1 MKSWDSVNIMRFMK
15 NPSSKA
21 IAMAIAAALLYSLS
35 SPISKVLLGKVEPT
49 MMASL
54 LYLGCGLGLA
64 GFKLIAHPAK
74 AARLGKEDL
83 GYTIA
88 MVALDIAAPICLL
101 IGLNATSAANAS
113 LLNNFEIVAT
123 SLIALLIFKEAI
135 SPRLWL
141 AIALV
146 SVASFLLGLEDAQSL
161 KFSKGSLLVILAAVL
176 WGFENNCTRMLSAK
190 DPLQIVIIKG
200 LGSGTGSFIIAMVL
214 GQKIPDAASV
224 LWALLLGFAAYGL
237 SIYLYVSAQRYLG
250 AAKTSA
256 YYAFAPFMGS
266 ALSFAIFAQRPTA
279 IFLAALS
286 IMALGAYL
294 AAKA

>member
-1 MKSWDSVNIMRFMK
+1 MKSWDSVNTIRFMK

-161 KFSKGSLLVILAAVL
+161 KFSKGSLFVLLAAVL

>member
-161 KFSKGSLLVILAAVL
+161 KFSKGSLFVLLAAVL

>member
-64 GFKLIAHPAK
+64 GFKLAVHPAK

-161 KFSKGSLLVILAAVL
+161 KFSKGSLFVLLAAVL
-176 WGFENNCTRMLSAK
+176 WGFENNCTRMLSSK

>member
-1 MKSWDSVNIMRFMK
+1 LKSWDSVNTIRFMK

-161 KFSKGSLLVILAAVL
+161 KFSKGSLFVLLAAVL

>member
-1 MKSWDSVNIMRFMK
+1 MK

-161 KFSKGSLLVILAAVL
+161 KFSKGSLFVLLAAVL

>member
-123 SLIALLIFKEAI
+123 SLIALLLFKEAI

-146 SVASFLLGLEDAQSL
+146 SIASFLLGIEDAQSL
-161 KFSKGSLLVILAAVL
+161 KFSKGSLFVLLAAVL
-176 WGFENNCTRMLSAK
+176 WGFENNCTRMLSSK

>member
-64 GFKLIAHPAK
+64 GFKLAVHPAK
-74 AARLGKEDL
+74 AARLGKEDR

-123 SLIALLIFKEAI
+123 SLIALLLFKEAI

-146 SVASFLLGLEDAQSL
+146 SIASFLLGIEDAQSL
-161 KFSKGSLLVILAAVL
+161 KFSKGSLFVLLAAVL
-176 WGFENNCTRMLSAK
+176 WGFENNCTRMLSSK

>member
-1 MKSWDSVNIMRFMK
+1 LKSWDSVNIMRFMK

-161 KFSKGSLLVILAAVL
+161 KFSKGSLFVLLAAVL